1 MTDYINLALKYGGF
15 TSLDRIYLEKVLD
28 KLSNSQKLTF
38 ITPPPSVI
46 NAYFSELYQKKSP
59 EAATDYFLELSKE
72 LSLFN
77 SSPNFEEEKP
87 FIRLNL
93 SGKSY
98 GFCFE
103 NEDGIGLI
111 FPEIPEVIEP
121 DLLFEI
127 AQLFPHYLV
136 YEDGKVIRMIPAAPE
151 EIVQKQALSALTDCY
166 ELADGRIKLEG
177 YNQEE
182 LSQLAQTYSGQLYY
196 RSQNRSAMIYINKKI
211 ERKRCNYNF

>member
-1 MTDYINLALKYGGF
+1 MTDYINLALKYSGF

-72 LSLFN
+72 LLLFN

-121 DLLFEI
+121 DLLFDI

-151 EIVQKQALSALTDCY
+151 EIMQKQALSALTDCY

-182 LSQLAQTYSGQLYY
+182 LSQLAQNYSGQLYY
-196 RSQNRSAMIYINKKI
+196 RSQNRSAMIYIKK
-211 ERKRCNYNF
+211 K

>member
-15 TSLDRIYLEKVLD
+15 TSLDLIYLEKVLD

-72 LSLFN
+72 LLLFN

-121 DLLFEI
+121 DLLFDI

-136 YEDGKVIRMIPAAPE
+136 YEDGKVIRIIPAAPE

-196 RSQNRSAMIYINKKI
+196 RSQNRSAMIYIKK
-211 ERKRCNYNF
+211 K

>member
-72 LSLFN
+72 LLLFN

-103 NEDGIGLI
+103 NEDGTGLI

-121 DLLFEI
+121 DLLFDI

-136 YEDGKVIRMIPAAPE
+136 YEDRKVIRMIPAALE

-196 RSQNRSAMIYINKKI
+196 RSQNRSAMIYIKK
-211 ERKRCNYNF
+211 K

>member
-72 LSLFN
+72 LLLFN

-103 NEDGIGLI
+103 NEDGTGLI

-121 DLLFEI
+121 DLLFDI

-151 EIVQKQALSALTDCY
+151 EIVQKQVLSALTDCY

-196 RSQNRSAMIYINKKI
+196 RSQNRSAMIYIKK
-211 ERKRCNYNF
+211 K

>member
-72 LSLFN
+72 LLLFN

-127 AQLFPHYLV
+127 AQLFPQYLV

-151 EIVQKQALSALTDCY
+151 EIVQKQVLSALTDCY

-196 RSQNRSAMIYINKKI
+196 RSQNRSAMIYIKK
-211 ERKRCNYNF
+211 K

>member
-121 DLLFEI
+121 DLLFDI
-127 AQLFPHYLV
+127 AQLFPQYLV
-136 YEDGKVIRMIPAAPE
+136 YEDGKVIRMIPATPE

-196 RSQNRSAMIYINKKI
+196 RSQNRSAMIYIKK
-211 ERKRCNYNF
+211 K

>member
-15 TSLDRIYLEKVLD
+15 TSLDRIYLEKILD

-72 LSLFN
+72 LLLFN

-151 EIVQKQALSALTDCY
+151 EIVQKQVLSALTDCY

-196 RSQNRSAMIYINKKI
+196 RSQNRSAMIYIKK
-211 ERKRCNYNF
+211 K

>member
-15 TSLDRIYLEKVLD
+15 TSLDRVYLGKVLD
-28 KLSNSQKLTF
+28 RLSDSQKMTF

-72 LSLFN
+72 LALFN
-77 SSPNFEEEKP
+77 DHPSFDEEKP

-103 NEDGIGLI
+103 NEDEIGLI
-111 FPEIPEVIEP
+111 FSEHPEEIESN
-121 DLLFEI
+121 LLFEI
-127 AQLFPHYLV
+127 AQIFPHYLV
-136 YEDGKVIRMIPAAPE
+136 YEEENVIRMMPAIPE
-151 EIVQKQALSALTDCY
+151 EVVQKQPLSALTDLY
-166 ELADGRIKLEG
+166 KLADGRLKLEG

-182 LSQLAQTYSGQLYY
+182 LIQLAQDYAGQLYY
-196 RSQNRSAMIYINKKI
+196 RSKNRSAMIYIKEK
-211 ERKRCNYNF
+211 

>member
-72 LSLFN
+72 LLLFN

-121 DLLFEI
+121 DLLFDI
-127 AQLFPHYLV
+127 AQLFPQYLV
-136 YEDGKVIRMIPAAPE
+136 YEDGKVIRMIPATPE

-196 RSQNRSAMIYINKKI
+196 RSQNRSAMIYINKK
-211 ERKRCNYNF
+211 

>member
-15 TSLDRIYLEKVLD
+15 TSLDRIYLEKILD

-111 FPEIPEVIEP
+111 FPEIPEVIEL

-136 YEDGKVIRMIPAAPE
+136 YEDGKVIRMIPATPE
-151 EIVQKQALSALTDCY
+151 KIVQKQALSALTDCY

-196 RSQNRSAMIYINKKI
+196 RSQNRSAMIYIKK
-211 ERKRCNYNF
+211 K

>member
-59 EAATDYFLELSKE
+59 EAATDYFLKLSKE

-111 FPEIPEVIEP
+111 FPEIPEAIEP

-136 YEDGKVIRMIPAAPE
+136 YEDGKVIRMIPATPE
-151 EIVQKQALSALTDCY
+151 KIVQKQALSALTDCY

-196 RSQNRSAMIYINKKI
+196 RSQNRSAMIYINKK
-211 ERKRCNYNF
+211 

>member
-72 LSLFN
+72 LLLFN

-121 DLLFEI
+121 DLLFDI
-127 AQLFPHYLV
+127 AQLFPQYLV
-136 YEDGKVIRMIPAAPE
+136 YEDGKVIRIIPAAPE

-196 RSQNRSAMIYINKKI
+196 RSQNRSAMIYIKK
-211 ERKRCNYNF
+211 K

>member
-28 KLSNSQKLTF
+28 KLSNLQKLTF

-59 EAATDYFLELSKE
+59 ESATDYFLELSKE

-136 YEDGKVIRMIPAAPE
+136 YEDGKFIRMIPAAPE

-166 ELADGRIKLEG
+166 ELADGRIKPEG

-196 RSQNRSAMIYINKKI
+196 RSQNRSAMIYIKK
-211 ERKRCNYNF
+211 K

>member
-72 LSLFN
+72 LLLFN

-121 DLLFEI
+121 DLLFDI

-136 YEDGKVIRMIPAAPE
+136 YEDGKVIRIIPAATE

-196 RSQNRSAMIYINKKI
+196 RSQNRSAMIYIKK
-211 ERKRCNYNF
+211 K

>member
-103 NEDGIGLI
+103 NEDGTGLI

-121 DLLFEI
+121 DLLFDI

-136 YEDGKVIRMIPAAPE
+136 YEDRKVIRMIPAAPE

-196 RSQNRSAMIYINKKI
+196 RSQNRSAMIYIKK
-211 ERKRCNYNF
+211 K

>member
-103 NEDGIGLI
+103 NEDGTGLI
-111 FPEIPEVIEP
+111 FPEIPEVIEL
-121 DLLFEI
+121 DLLFDI
-127 AQLFPHYLV
+127 AQLFSHYLV

-196 RSQNRSAMIYINKKI
+196 RSQNRSAMIYIKK
-211 ERKRCNYNF
+211 K

>member
-28 KLSNSQKLTF
+28 KLSNSQKSTF

-72 LSLFN
+72 LLLFN

-103 NEDGIGLI
+103 DEDGTGLI
-111 FPEIPEVIEP
+111 FPS
-121 DLLFEI
+121 
-127 AQLFPHYLV
+127 
-136 YEDGKVIRMIPAAPE
+136 
-151 EIVQKQALSALTDCY
+151 LSSL
-166 ELADGRIKLEG
+166 
-177 YNQEE
+177 
-182 LSQLAQTYSGQLYY
+182 
-196 RSQNRSAMIYINKKI
+196 
-211 ERKRCNYNF
+211 

>member
-28 KLSNSQKLTF
+28 KLSNSQKLAF

-59 EAATDYFLELSKE
+59 ETATDYFLELSKE

-196 RSQNRSAMIYINKKI
+196 RSQNRSAMIYIKK
-211 ERKRCNYNF
+211 K

>member
-72 LSLFN
+72 LLLFN
-77 SSPNFEEEKP
+77 SFPNFEEEKP

-127 AQLFPHYLV
+127 AQLFPQYLV

-196 RSQNRSAMIYINKKI
+196 RSQNRSAMIYIKK
-211 ERKRCNYNF
+211 K

>member
-72 LSLFN
+72 LLLFN

-103 NEDGIGLI
+103 NEDGTGLI

-121 DLLFEI
+121 DLLFDI

-136 YEDGKVIRMIPAAPE
+136 YEDRKVIRMIPAAPE

-196 RSQNRSAMIYINKKI
+196 RSQNRSAMIYINKK
-211 ERKRCNYNF
+211 

>member
-103 NEDGIGLI
+103 NEDGTGLI
-111 FPEIPEVIEP
+111 FPEIPEVIEL
-121 DLLFEI
+121 DLLFDI

-196 RSQNRSAMIYINKKI
+196 RSQNRSAMIYIKK
-211 ERKRCNYNF
+211 N

>member
-72 LSLFN
+72 LLLFN

-103 NEDGIGLI
+103 NEDGTGLI

-196 RSQNRSAMIYINKKI
+196 RSQNRSAMIYIKK
-211 ERKRCNYNF
+211 K

>member
-28 KLSNSQKLTF
+28 KLSDSQKMTF

-72 LSLFN
+72 LALFN
-77 SSPNFEEEKP
+77 DHPSFEEEKP

-103 NEDGIGLI
+103 NEDEIGLI
-111 FPEIPEVIEP
+111 FSERPEEIESN
-121 DLLFEI
+121 LLFEI
-127 AQLFPHYLV
+127 AQIFPHYLV
-136 YEDGKVIRMIPAAPE
+136 YEEENVIRMMPAIPE
-151 EIVQKQALSALTDCY
+151 EVVQKQPLSALTDLY
-166 ELADGRIKLEG
+166 KLADGRLKLEG
-177 YNQEE
+177 Y
-182 LSQLAQTYSGQLYY
+182 LSL
-196 RSQNRSAMIYINKKI
+196 IHI
-211 ERKRCNYNF
+211 

>member
-72 LSLFN
+72 LLLFN

-103 NEDGIGLI
+103 DEDGTGLI

-121 DLLFEI
+121 DLLFDI

-196 RSQNRSAMIYINKKI
+196 RSQNRSAMIYIKK
-211 ERKRCNYNF
+211 K

>member
-103 NEDGIGLI
+103 NEDGTGLI

-121 DLLFEI
+121 NLLFDI

-196 RSQNRSAMIYINKKI
+196 RSQNRSAMIYIKK
-211 ERKRCNYNF
+211 K

>member
-28 KLSNSQKLTF
+28 KRANSQKLTF

-72 LSLFN
+72 LLLFN

-103 NEDGIGLI
+103 NEDGIGLM

-121 DLLFEI
+121 DLLFDI

-136 YEDGKVIRMIPAAPE
+136 YEDGKVIRIIPAAPE

-196 RSQNRSAMIYINKKI
+196 RSQNRSAMIYIKK
-211 ERKRCNYNF
+211 K

>member
-72 LSLFN
+72 LLLFN

-103 NEDGIGLI
+103 NEDGTGLI
-111 FPEIPEVIEP
+111 FPEIPEVIEL
-121 DLLFEI
+121 DLLFDI

-196 RSQNRSAMIYINKKI
+196 RSQNRSAMIYIKK
-211 ERKRCNYNF
+211 K

>member
-72 LSLFN
+72 LLLFN

-121 DLLFEI
+121 DLLFDI

-136 YEDGKVIRMIPAAPE
+136 YEDGKVIRIIPAAPE

-196 RSQNRSAMIYINKKI
+196 RSHNRSAMIYIKK
-211 ERKRCNYNF
+211 K

>member
-72 LSLFN
+72 LLLFN

-103 NEDGIGLI
+103 NEDGTGLI

-121 DLLFEI
+121 DLLFDI

-136 YEDGKVIRMIPAAPE
+136 YEDRKVIRMIPAAPE
-151 EIVQKQALSALTDCY
+151 EIVQKQGLSALTDCY

-196 RSQNRSAMIYINKKI
+196 RSQNRSAMIYIKK
-211 ERKRCNYNF
+211 K

>member
-59 EAATDYFLELSKE
+59 EASTDYFLELSKE
-72 LSLFN
+72 LLLFN

-103 NEDGIGLI
+103 DEDGTGLI

-121 DLLFEI
+121 DLLFDI

-196 RSQNRSAMIYINKKI
+196 RSQNRSAMIYIKK
-211 ERKRCNYNF
+211 K